1 MIRTKK
7 QRWQSTTIAKMQE
20 KIMTTIKMEK
30 AMMMINCS
38 YKSMKKCINPD
49 YDKEDNDL
57 DYKKN
62 NYHN

>member
-1 MIRTKK
+1 
-7 QRWQSTTIAKMQE
+7 MQE